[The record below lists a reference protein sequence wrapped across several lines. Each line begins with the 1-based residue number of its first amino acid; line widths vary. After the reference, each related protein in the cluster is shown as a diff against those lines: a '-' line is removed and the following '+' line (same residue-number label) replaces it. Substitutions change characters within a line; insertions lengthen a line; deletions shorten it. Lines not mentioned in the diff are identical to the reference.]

1 MTNIRTL
8 LASLAAQETQ
18 FGETRFLA
26 PCVQGGRVRA
36 RVAGLVQTFRP
47 VPDGFEGW
55 GIFQPTKHGDALLV
69 EEVDLPLVAD
79 YCRLLMPLRLRLAH
93 ALSGQTWLAYPVNE
107 GDACQRLGAARPVA
121 VHLVTDGEA
130 FEPILARGDGRV
142 WWFEDGDRRAD
153 PQPADRLREA
163 LRAVTLPDAVRFAG
177 LTPEMRTAYGLAAR
191 QSPAFAAQAA
201 RLGEQTRRQRQDRLE
216 ARARTNDEGR
226 LRDALRVGGG
236 DLRGFRDR
244 GDFWQVEWSTRDG
257 GRQTSAIS
265 KSDLTVM
272 SSGICLS
279 GLDHHFDLQS
289 LVGVIERRGEDWYD

>member
-8 LASLAAQETQ
+8 LASLAAQEAQ

-55 GIFQPTKHGDALLV
+55 GIFQPTKHEGAALVV
-69 EEVDLPLVAD
+69 EEADLPLVAD

-107 GDACQRLGAARPVA
+107 GDARQRLGAARPVA
-121 VHLVTDGEA
+121 VHLVTEGEA

-177 LTPEMRTAYGLAAR
+177 LTPEMRTAYDLAAR
-191 QSPAFAAQAA
+191 QSPAFAAQA
-201 RLGEQTRRQRQDRLE
+201 Q
-216 ARARTNDEGR
+216 
-226 LRDALRVGGG
+226 
-236 DLRGFRDR
+236 
-244 GDFWQVEWSTRDG
+244 
-257 GRQTSAIS
+257 
-265 KSDLTVM
+265 
-272 SSGICLS
+272 
-279 GLDHHFDLQS
+279 
-289 LVGVIERRGEDWYD
+289 RRGSRRAASGRTGWRRGRGPATRAACATPCASAAATCAASATGATSGRWSGPRGTAAVKRRPSPRAT